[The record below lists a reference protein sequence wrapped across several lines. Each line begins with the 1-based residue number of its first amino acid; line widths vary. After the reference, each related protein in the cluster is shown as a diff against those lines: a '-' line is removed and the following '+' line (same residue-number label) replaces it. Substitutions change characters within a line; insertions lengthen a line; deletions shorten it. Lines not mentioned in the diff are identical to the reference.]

1 MNHDLEKS
9 SGYPRSLTLVSPN
22 LPSREAMENSERTNV
37 VELDKAARQRWAD
50 KRNAFLFRP
59 LNPEAA

>member
-1 MNHDLEKS
+1 MNNDLEKS
-9 SGYPRSLTLVSPN
+9 SGLLAIVSRKRQG
-22 LPSREAMENSERTNV
+22 REAKENGERTKV
-37 VELDKAARQRWAD
+37 IELDEAARQRWAD